1 MTDPITYQRHVD
13 VFMCL
18 CVNGWG
24 RGGAYLSKTLISI
37 SHNRTVQEGRAS
49 YDASYKRV
57 LREPW
62 EHECELRCSSKD
74 HRKALQ
80 LLQLIA

>member
-1 MTDPITYQRHVD
+1 M
-13 VFMCL
+13 
-18 CVNGWG
+18 GG
-24 RGGAYLSKTLISI
+24 GGGAYLSKTLISI

-62 EHECELRCSSKD
+62 EHECELR
-74 HRKALQ
+74 
-80 LLQLIA
+80 